1 MYGGEGFKLPGD
13 KDPMPN
19 PEQRWISNI
28 SWDNI
33 LKLEHVLKET
43 FQGIPGAISHNP
55 KEWYR
60 WYMSPQPE
68 N

>member
-1 MYGGEGFKLPGD
+1 
-13 KDPMPN
+13 MPN
-19 PEQRWISNI
+19 PEPRWISNI

-60 WYMSPQPE
+60 WYMSA
-68 N
+68 